1 MIPAVG
7 PAFQS
12 HKIESKHCFLGI
24 DIQAFTKSIQNM
36 SEICAGAITFL
47 AVSTGYYYYTKHQM
61 HKQDIVRRKN
71 SELRKDY
78 YTQHRMVVESVDI
91 VFKQH
96 SSLKTL
102 MTQYSVFRA
111 WKYWPLDVKLI
122 EYDEETMSKLETFRN
137 QLVTFYKECAD
148 NDIYMSAGE
157 LYSCVT
163 MHWLVYQTNGICKE
177 KVLDTKYIDTRNFHQ
192 KAMLSLERK
201 DPEKACRAKEF
212 QNDYMPMFSTI
223 REAVW
228 S

>member
-12 HKIESKHCFLGI
+12 HKIESKHWFLGI

-122 EYDEETMSKLETFRN
+122 EYDEETMSNWRHFVINLSPFTKNVL
-137 QLVTFYKECAD
+137 
-148 NDIYMSAGE
+148 IMIS
-157 LYSCVT
+157 
-163 MHWLVYQTNGICKE
+163 IC
-177 KVLDTKYIDTRNFHQ
+177 LRGNCT
-192 KAMLSLERK
+192 A
-201 DPEKACRAKEF
+201 A
-212 QNDYMPMFSTI
+212 
-223 REAVW
+223 
-228 S
+228 